1 MPELPCALD
10 EYLLSV
16 LPIGKHCTQCE
27 EIMKKPVSLLTVGKP
42 CERVEDSD
50 TGTERLGRDA
60 IFHFGIIRNS
70 MSNIT
75 AHLSVNVDV
84 EDAFGK
90 FSI

>member
-1 MPELPCALD
+1 M
-10 EYLLSV
+10 
-16 LPIGKHCTQCE
+16 
-27 EIMKKPVSLLTVGKP
+27 SLLTVGKP

-50 TGTERLGRDA
+50 TERLGRDA

-90 FSI
+90 FGI